1 MHYTGSSPSGE
12 NKNRHKCHV
21 CSENSPKITLQLV
34 HFAPSQPPAFE
45 IQSILLNDSAS
56 LRFVEHQ
63 ALQPDR
69 SQNKD
74 WYLHLCPVWSKKTKK
89 LFAGLQ
95 TLPHALS
102 RVNRACL
109 TDQLKVAETDRRRSN
124 PKESN
129 NFRRSSKVPDQ
140 AHSIQ
145 HRTNLPNKKLVAPTS
160 VGATS
165 LNAVAQGFEPWVA
178 VTPHSIS
185 SAAPSAARTRYLGT
199 PQ

>member
-1 MHYTGSSPSGE
+1 MSVDHLTRE
-12 NKNRHKCHV
+12 
-21 CSENSPKITLQLV
+21 V
-34 HFAPSQPPAFE
+34 HLRLMGYVVIVAPSQPPAFE

-56 LRFVEHQ
+56 LRFDEHQ

-74 WYLHLCPVWSKKTKK
+74 WYLHLCPVWRKKTKK
-89 LFAGLQ
+89 FSQASRHYL
-95 TLPHALS
+95 ALYHVRQPDLLGRS
-102 RVNRACL
+102 PESNRNGSMS
-109 TDQLKVAETDRRRSN
+109 TRPLKNRLIFAETRRSQ
-124 PKESN
+124 
-129 NFRRSSKVPDQ
+129 SKPAPPSVELTC
-140 AHSIQ
+140 
-145 HRTNLPNKKLVAPTS
+145 RTKKLVAPTS